1 VNGNVRGALAI
12 GDRVDTPRGPG
23 VFLGLSDL
31 GAGRAVN
38 FWFATAHDPGG
49 DDRWAMVDLDDGTG
63 IVPFSAGVVYL
74 RRTEESE

>member
-38 FWFATAHDPGG
+38 FWFATAITSS

-74 RRTEESE
+74 RREESE